1 MKYKIV
7 NNSGSPIKYEKE
19 IKSLSD
25 FAKDRIGFKN
35 NPTFVLQNDEENAS
49 KLLGKTA
56 YYDPST
62 MEVNVFVTGRH
73 PKDILRSI
81 AHELVH
87 HMQNEKGELQNSG
100 YMGQGYAQKNQHLR
114 DMERQAYEVGNLC
127 FRDWEDSLKEKEPT
141 IYNERRINS
150 MSLKEWK
157 NKELG
162 QNLTDKWGFKMD
174 LSKLNEGA
182 KPDFLDLD
190 GDGDKEEPMKDAAK
204 SRKMTPAQKKKSDA
218 NRPMGALKKT
228 LKDAGMSDE
237 EIEKMSDDEIDDEAA
252 RIRQD
257 KKVVALGETSTMSGG
272 DVAGH
277 VHRSKK

>member
-7 NNSGSPIKYEKE
+7 NNSGSPIEYEKE
-19 IKSLSD
+19 INSLSD
-25 FAKDRIGFKN
+25 FAKDRIGFKS
-35 NPTFVLQNDEENAS
+35 NPAFVLQGDEENAS

-56 YYDPST
+56 YYNPST

-87 HMQNEKGELQNSG
+87 HMQNEKGELQDSG
-100 YMGQGYAQKNQHLR
+100 YMGQGYAQKNKHLR

-141 IYNERRINS
+141 IYNERRIGN

-162 QNLTDKWGFKMD
+162 DLLTSKWGFKMN
-174 LSKLNEGA
+174 LESLNEGE

-190 GDGDKEEPMKDAAK
+190 NDGDKEEPMKDAAED
-204 SRKMTPAQKKKSDA
+204 AKKELD
-218 NRPMGALKKT
+218 
-228 LKDAGMSDE
+228 
-237 EIEKMSDDEIDDEAA
+237 
-252 RIRQD
+252 
-257 KKVVALGETSTMSGG
+257 ETSVTAGVQGYAHRG
-272 DVAGH
+272 DNNE
-277 VHRSKK
+277 